1 MGDLSPH
8 FSAHEFRCRDGSEHP
23 IDPQLIA
30 MLEEV
35 RAHFGAPILI
45 TSGYRSPDYNRR
57 VGGARNSYHMRGMAA
72 DIQVRGV
79 PANEVHAWCDQRFDR
94 GGVGRY
100 ATFTH
105 VDCRGHRA
113 RW

>member
-23 IDPQLIA
+23 IDPRLIA
-30 MLEEV
+30 MLETI
-35 RAHFGAPILI
+35 RAHFGVPVTV
-45 TSGYRSPDYNRR
+45 TSGYRSPNYNRK
-57 VGGARNSYHMRGMAA
+57 VGGAKNSYHVRGMAA
-72 DIQVRGV
+72 DIQLLGVDPAEVRG
-79 PANEVHAWCDQRFDR
+79 WCDAQFPDD
-94 GGVGRY
+94 GVGRY

>member
-8 FSAHEFRCRDGSEHP
+8 FSKHEFRSRDGAEHP
-23 IDPQLIA
+23 IDPRLIE
-30 MLEEV
+30 MLETI
-35 RAHFGAPILI
+35 RTHFNSPTII
-45 TSGYRSPDYNRR
+45 TSGYRSPEYNRR
-57 VGGARNSYHMRGMAA
+57 VGGAPNSFHVRGMAA

-79 PANEVHAWCDQRFDR
+79 SPREVHAFCDRTFKT

-105 VDCRGHRA
+105 VDSRPVRA